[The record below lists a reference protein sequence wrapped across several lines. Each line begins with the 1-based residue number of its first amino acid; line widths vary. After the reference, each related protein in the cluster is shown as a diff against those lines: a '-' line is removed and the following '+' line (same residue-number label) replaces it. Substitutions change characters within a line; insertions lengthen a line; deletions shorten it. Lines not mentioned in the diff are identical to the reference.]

1 MCLLG
6 PFERLCMVHLLRS
19 IMFNQSINMNDCCV
33 VDAGLAGSV
42 RGDGAAVH
50 ALGQESAAHLL
61 DNKNSSIVPNYQ

>member
-1 MCLLG
+1 
-6 PFERLCMVHLLRS
+6 
-19 IMFNQSINMNDCCV
+19 MNDCCV

-61 DNKNSSIVPNYQ
+61 DNKNSSIVANYQ